1 MRSSSRTSSSL
12 NSQAKNTQFA
22 DYHGH
27 GWNFMAVYKRDRK
40 GNLLDADGNIVPFD
54 DPAKFKKAVHLQDIH
69 LEKGMHCAD
78 CHFSQD
84 EHGNGQLYAE
94 YGNNIEI
101 ECQDCHG
108 NTDAYTNLR
117 TSGPAAPPGGTD
129 LRLGTT
135 PFGQRRF
142 IWVNGKLWQRSM
154 LNPGMQWEVIQVKD
168 SITPGNRALQRALRV
183 REDDPAR
190 RHDVG
195 SRHRARTSRTPIRR

>member
-1 MRSSSRTSSSL
+1 MSSL

-27 GWNFMAVYKRDRK
+27 GWNFMAVYKRDHK

-117 TSGPAAPPGGTD
+117 TSGPRRLPAAPISASER
-129 LRLGTT
+129 LRSGSAVSSGSTAD
-135 PFGQRRF
+135 F
-142 IWVNGKLWQRSM
+142 VN
-154 LNPGMQWEVIQVKD
+154 
-168 SITPGNRALQRALRV
+168 
-183 REDDPAR
+183 AR
-190 RHDVG
+190 C
-195 SRHRARTSRTPIRR
+195 